1 MDNASTPCD
10 FFKFFNRFLQ
20 TQCQM
25 KCLDEFSRI
34 HEKKIPRKNEIMY
47 LVWCHQ
53 WRHRYKIS
61 ARSPFF
67 FSNSFHKL
75 DVNWKVLMFSK
86 GPVKSIRWLIRATTS
101 IACHQ
106 NGLIVA
112 CTQGWSLTTTPCDP
126 LWECTTSK
134 QKEIFSNGFRH
145 LTCKRCEN
153 DYMKGFFSASSQFFF
168 ILKKPSGVPK
178 NGHPCPSEG

>member
-1 MDNASTPCD
+1 MTH
-10 FFKFFNRFLQ
+10 R
-20 TQCQM
+20 QCQYPM
-25 KCLDEFSRI
+25 WFFLYFSTDFYKLSVKWNVLMSSRGPMNKTQ
-34 HEKKIPRKNEIMY
+34 KKWNNVPGMMSSMTPQVQNFCPLSI
-47 LVWCHQ
+47 
-53 WRHRYKIS
+53 
-61 ARSPFF
+61 F

-145 LTCKRCEN
+145 LTCERYEN
-153 DYMKGFFSASSQFFF
+153 DYMK
-168 ILKKPSGVPK
+168 
-178 NGHPCPSEG
+178 

>member
-1 MDNASTPCD
+1 MSWWVLEDPWKKKKQKWNNVPCMMSSMTPQVQNFCP
-10 FFKFFNRFLQ
+10 L
-20 TQCQM
+20 
-25 KCLDEFSRI
+25 SI
-34 HEKKIPRKNEIMY
+34 
-47 LVWCHQ
+47 
-53 WRHRYKIS
+53 
-61 ARSPFF
+61 F

-153 DYMKGFFSASSQFFF
+153 DYMKGFFSASSQSFF
-168 ILKKPSGVPK
+168 IVKKPSGVPK